1 MVVQEVFMNIKKGC
15 LVVASVLLAA
25 GLFACSDSN
34 NPGLPENE
42 VVGGADDGAAVSE
55 TALAD
60 EGGEAAATEEKAQ
73 AADEAD
79 ESQKADAADVA
90 DATQATDAAD
100 SKEAPQSAQA
110 ADVAEVPVQE
120 PTTVDPAALDSAVLD
135 SIFNILFPDGI
146 EGIDT
151 ARHDPD
157 SVGVWHFYDPRG
169 THDNPDF
176 AYGSMTD
183 PRDGI
188 VYKTTTIGG
197 QVWMA
202 ENLNYFD
209 IEGAPSSIKNDWCYW
224 DKPENC
230 ESAGRLYTWTVA
242 KRVCPEG
249 WRLPTNED
257 WTALLTAVGADTL
270 NPIAWTGANAL
281 KSKSGWENSGSGTD
295 DYGFTALPAGKAFF
309 NDLQSGFTNHG
320 CSSYMWSATEADPS
334 AGGDTLAFS
343 VELNC
348 SNEFAIVNTVKKY
361 SGFSIR
367 CVKD

>member
-1 MVVQEVFMNIKKGC
+1 MSLKKISLFATAFMLSAVFCACSNDTSIGSDSDVLGDAQVQEKSEAPEAG
-15 LVVASVLLAA
+15 VL
-25 GLFACSDSN
+25 
-34 NPGLPENE
+34 
-42 VVGGADDGAAVSE
+42 
-55 TALAD
+55 
-60 EGGEAAATEEKAQ
+60 
-73 AADEAD
+73 
-79 ESQKADAADVA
+79 
-90 DATQATDAAD
+90 AAD
-100 SKEAPQSAQA
+100 SLESEEEGLTAKSKPLAPAAEDSAEAASSDEPEAPVDNYTACMVSRDC
-110 ADVAEVPVQE
+110 ADSVF
-120 PTTVDPAALDSAVLD
+120 AL
-135 SIFNILFPDGI
+135 LFPDGI
-146 EGIDT
+146 EGFDT
-151 ARHDPD
+151 TRHDPD
-157 SVGVWHFYDPRG
+157 SVGVWHFYDSKES
-169 THDNPDF
+169 HVNPDF

-230 ESAGRLYTWTVA
+230 ESAGRLYTWKVA

-249 WRLPTNED
+249 WRLPTNDD

-270 NPIAWTGANAL
+270 NPIAWTGANVL

-295 DYGFTALPAGKAFF
+295 DFGFTALPAGKAFF

-320 CSSYMWSATEADPS
+320 CSSYMWSATEADLA

-348 SNEFAIVNTVKKY
+348 SNELAIVNTVKKY
-361 SGFSIR
+361 SGFSVR
-367 CVKD
+367 CVKE

>member
-1 MVVQEVFMNIKKGC
+1 MTLKKGC
-15 LVVASVLLAA
+15 IIVASVMLSA
-25 GLFACSDSN
+25 GFFACSESS
-34 NPGLPENE
+34 NPGVSESD
-42 VVGGADDGAAVSE
+42 VSAVGGADDGAAVSKTVVAGDE
-55 TALAD
+55 AVTEEKQAAEGAGENVAD
-60 EGGEAAATEEKAQ
+60 AGEKAQ
-73 AADEAD
+73 AA
-79 ESQKADAADVA
+79 
-90 DATQATDAAD
+90 
-100 SKEAPQSAQA
+100 QA
-110 ADVAEVPVQE
+110 ADAGNVAENVAGDVAENVAAQDPV
-120 PTTVDPAALDSAVLD
+120 AMDSAVFD
-135 SIFNILFPDGI
+135 SVFNILFPDGI

-257 WTALLTAVGADTL
+257 WAALLTAVGADTL
-270 NPIAWTGANAL
+270 NPIAWTGANVL

-348 SNEFAIVNTVKKY
+348 SNELAIVNTVKKY

>member
-1 MVVQEVFMNIKKGC
+1 MTLKKIISIGSASLLVAVFSACSGDSGNPGSSENEQGSLESVDVAMQQPSRLLSPDEVTPEMSSESVDVQSSSSEEIT
-15 LVVASVLLAA
+15 SSELAA
-25 GLFACSDSN
+25 SSAEALSSEMESVGEPASSSSVDS
-34 NPGLPENE
+34 
-42 VVGGADDGAAVSE
+42 
-55 TALAD
+55 
-60 EGGEAAATEEKAQ
+60 
-73 AADEAD
+73 
-79 ESQKADAADVA
+79 
-90 DATQATDAAD
+90 
-100 SKEAPQSAQA
+100 
-110 ADVAEVPVQE
+110 
-120 PTTVDPAALDSAVLD
+120 SAVFD
-135 SIFNILFPDGI
+135 SLFNILFPDGI
-146 EGIDT
+146 KGIDT

-230 ESAGRLYTWTVA
+230 ESAGRLYTWKVA

-270 NPIAWTGANAL
+270 NPIAWTGANVL

-295 DYGFTALPAGKAFF
+295 DFGFTALPAGKAFF

-320 CSSYMWSATEADPS
+320 CSSYMWSATEADLA

-348 SNEFAIVNTVKKY
+348 SNELAIVNTVKKY

>member
-1 MVVQEVFMNIKKGC
+1 MSLKKVQIFAVSALLI
-15 LVVASVLLAA
+15 VA
-25 GLFACSDSN
+25 FTACNNDSGSLN
-34 NPGLPENE
+34 VNE
-42 VVGGADDGAAVSE
+42 VGVVENADGTSAKQASTKSVDEQAGTSVAA
-55 TALAD
+55 
-60 EGGEAAATEEKAQ
+60 
-73 AADEAD
+73 
-79 ESQKADAADVA
+79 
-90 DATQATDAAD
+90 
-100 SKEAPQSAQA
+100 P
-110 ADVAEVPVQE
+110 
-120 PTTVDPAALDSAVLD
+120 DSATASDVVRDTVAQPVDNYAACMESPACVD
-135 SIFNILFPDGI
+135 SMLAILFPNGI
-146 EGIDT
+146 DGIDT

-169 THDNPDF
+169 THDNPNF
-176 AYGSMTD
+176 AYGEMTD
-183 PRDGI
+183 SRDGI

-197 QVWMA
+197 KVWMA

-230 ESAGRLYTWTVA
+230 ESAGRLYTWKGA

-270 NPIAWTGANAL
+270 NPIAWTGANVL

-295 DYGFTALPAGKAFF
+295 DFGFTALPTGKAFF
-309 NDLQSGFTNHG
+309 NSRQSGFTNHG
-320 CSSYMWSATEADPS
+320 CSAYMWSATEPEIS
-334 AGGDTLAFS
+334 AGADTLAFS

-348 SNEFAIVNTVKKY
+348 SNELAIVNTIKKY
-361 SGFSIR
+361 SGLSVR